1 MDRLVHAKSYFEMD
15 DLRVPQFQ
23 ETTIYIVCIYIY
35 IVYIY
40 NIYTIYIYIVY
51 L

>member
-35 IVYIY
+35 SVYLQYIY
-40 NIYTIYIYIVY
+40 NIYI
-51 L
+51 